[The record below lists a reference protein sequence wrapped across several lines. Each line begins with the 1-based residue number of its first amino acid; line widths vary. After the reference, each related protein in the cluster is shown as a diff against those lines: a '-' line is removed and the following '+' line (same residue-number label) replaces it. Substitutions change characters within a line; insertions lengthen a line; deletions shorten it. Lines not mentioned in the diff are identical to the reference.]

1 MPGSEKRIKM
11 DFYMTHFMP
20 FRYGDNDVID
30 VIKIIKVYNKVAMN
44 NRAEEFTFAL
54 LPEFGDIINVESYN
68 LGICRTSDIHID
80 IHFDQKLYDLLQ
92 IKIDDYLNGRISDI
106 LVYING
112 MPVILTKI
120 NTYYVIDSLDNLR
133 PAMPFDKLRPA
144 MPFSTKY
151 SSMLLE
157 NIAMIN
163 NKDLE
168 ITNVIF
174 RNPATIVFWNDNTKT
189 IVKCQ
194 NGDTYDKEKG
204 LAMCIAKKYLGNE
217 KRYYKTLRTWL
228 EPKKKKD
235 KPKKEEPIKKKTTKR
250 KPRKSKSTKSTS

>member
-1 MPGSEKRIKM
+1 MPNSERRIKM
-11 DFYMTHFMP
+11 DLHMTCTHFTP
-20 FRYGDNDVID
+20 FKYGDNDVI
-30 VIKIIKVYNKVAMN
+30 KIVKWYSKSAMN
-44 NRAEEFTFAL
+44 ERKEEFTFAL
-54 LPEFGDIINVESYN
+54 LPEFGDTINVEGYSI
-68 LGICRTSDIHID
+68 GIYGIHNIRID
-80 IHFDQKLYDLLQ
+80 IHFDQKLFDLLQ
-92 IKIDDYLNGRISDI
+92 ININDYLECISGDVSI
-106 LVYING
+106 YINE
-112 MPVILTKI
+112 MPVILTKM
-120 NTYYVIDSLDNLR
+120 NVYYVINSLDNLI
-133 PAMPFDKLRPA
+133 PATPFN
-144 MPFSTKY
+144 TKY

-174 RNPATIVFWNDNTKT
+174 SNPATIVFWNDNTKT

-204 LAMCIAKKYLGNE
+204 LAMCITKKYLGNE
-217 KRYYKTLRTWL
+217 KRYYKTLRKWL

-250 KPRKSKSTKSTS
+250 KPRKTKSTKSTS